1 MQATNA
7 PESQMNTVTPKPVP
21 LANDVSGRLGSIPSQ
36 AVPAEVESKAMAA
49 TYELVVEGEGVSP
62 QSVSIGKQPYS
73 VGRGPGNDLVVPD
86 GMVSWEHLKIWCER
100 GAAWCADASSTNGTF
115 VNGERIR
122 GTVQLKAGDR
132 LTIGHKLV
140 LQVRQ
145 HGQETLLPGLGRS
158 VALEDVATQLKHPFR
173 NSRFIIG
180 SAPDADLRIPS
191 AKPYH
196 VECAIHGPDD
206 IWMLIDTEDRQ
217 LEIGEEFEVADFR
230 FRVVPID
237 VQRAPTLQP
246 QRDRFPYR
254 LTATLD
260 GPTGPMAELDNLN
273 TGKKVRVDAETRA
286 ILLFLLGK
294 RYEDDRTKDVLK
306 DEIGWCP
313 DDDVIV
319 GVWGRAGLADG
330 ANRLKVLV
338 HRLRAEIERAGF
350 DPWFIERRRR
360 YIRVRIREFGGAG

>member
-1 MQATNA
+1 
-7 PESQMNTVTPKPVP
+7 
-21 LANDVSGRLGSIPSQ
+21 
-36 AVPAEVESKAMAA
+36 MAA
-49 TYELVVEGEGVSP
+49 TFELMVEGEGVAP
-62 QSVSIGKQPYS
+62 HSVTVGKRPYS
-73 VGRGPGNDLVVPD
+73 IGRGPGNDLVVPD
-86 GMVSWEHLKIWCER
+86 GMVSWEHLKVWSDR
-100 GAAWCADASSTNGTF
+100 GSAWCSDAGSTNGTF

-122 GTVQLKAGDR
+122 GTIQLKAGDR
-132 LTIGHKLV
+132 ITVGNKLV
-140 LQVRQ
+140 LQVQQ
-145 HGQETLLPGLGRS
+145 HGAETLNPNISRS
-158 VALEDVATQLKHPFR
+158 VALEEIATGLQHPFR
-173 NSRFIIG
+173 STRFIIG
-180 SAPDADLRIPS
+180 SAADADLRIAS

-196 VECAIHGPDD
+196 VECAVHGPDE

-217 LEIGEEFEVADFR
+217 LEIGSEFEVAGIR
-230 FRVVPID
+230 FRLVEVDI
-237 VQRAPTLQP
+237 QRAPTLQP

-254 LTATLD
+254 LVATLD
-260 GPTGPMAELDNLN
+260 GPTGPMAELDNL
-273 TGKKVRVDAETRA
+273 TSGKKCRIDAETRA

-294 RYEDDRTKDVLK
+294 RFEEDRSKDVLK

-360 YIRVRIREFGGAG
+360 FIRVRIREFSTPASSN